1 MLLQCRSYTFALYS
15 IISFV
20 FLTLSGC
27 GTSDPISLPPEHH
40 DMYGVW
46 QKTETKDNGL
56 IVNNALLVLHDDDTV
71 TYVSCFKKPGYLS
84 STSMP
89 GLSLIRFEGNAF
101 DAQIGWFIFSWTEHF
116 SVERFPYQEQDQ
128 TYLVVNGI
136 KLRKLLQTET
146 SDYANWPCNDNK
158 KKNGLD

>member
-1 MLLQCRSYTFALYS
+1 MLLRSRLRAFMPLFIAGIACL
-15 IISFV
+15 V
-20 FLTLSGC
+20 LSGC
-27 GTSDPISLPPEHH
+27 GTNDPISLPPEHH

-56 IVNNALLVLHDDDTV
+56 IVNNALLVFHDDDTV
-71 TYVSCFKKPGYLS
+71 TYVSCFKKPGYQS

-89 GLSLIRFEGNAF
+89 GLNLIRFNGKEF

-136 KLRKLLQTET
+136 KLRKLLRNET
-146 SDYANWPCNDNK
+146 SDYANWPCNDDK
-158 KKNGLD
+158 KKKAE